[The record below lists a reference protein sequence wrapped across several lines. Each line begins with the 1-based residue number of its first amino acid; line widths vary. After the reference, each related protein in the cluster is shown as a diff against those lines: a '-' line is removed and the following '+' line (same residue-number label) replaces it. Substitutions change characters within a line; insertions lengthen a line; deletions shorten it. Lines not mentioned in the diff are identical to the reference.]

1 MKKSGLVLS
10 LTLAA
15 LFSFVSAQTT
25 VRLAGFDGD
34 ANSMAALLDAVVN
47 PALADDGVV
56 AVFEPLPDFQ
66 QQLTN
71 SLSAGT
77 AADLFF
83 VDILWSEAIFG
94 TGAVA
99 PLESVDTSAYLPN
112 LVEAF
117 TFEGTTFGIPKD
129 FNTLGVEY
137 NKDIF
142 DDAGVEYPDAD
153 DTWDDFKQKL
163 VAVQS
168 ALDDTYG
175 VCVIPEMARFGTFAF
190 ATGWEPFNADGH
202 TDLDAD
208 FRRAFEF
215 YTGLVADGAGVTQDV
230 VGSPGWGGGCFATDQ
245 VAVTVEGSWL
255 AGFLRDQ
262 APNLV
267 YGTTLIPKDPVTGER
282 GNFIYTVSWSVN
294 KNADQEAALKVLKAL
309 TSEEAQQYV
318 LEQGLAI
325 PSIAAL
331 GDNPYFAADDK
342 EAEIKRVIFE
352 GASDGNVLPYK
363 FGSYGGD
370 WEAIVND
377 ALSAVLLG
385 ERSVDEALA
394 EAQVRL
400 DSLTGR

>member
-1 MKKSGLVLS
+1 MKHIFSVVILLC
-10 LTLAA
+10 LTTTLGQ
-15 LFSFVSAQTT
+15 AQTT
-25 VRLAGFDGD
+25 VQLSGFDGD
-34 ANSMAALLDAVVN
+34 ANSMASLLENVVN
-47 PALADDGVV
+47 PALADEGIT
-56 AVFEPLPDFQ
+56 AVFDPLPDFQ

-71 SLSAGT
+71 GLSAGT

-83 VDILWSEAIFG
+83 VDILWSEGIFG

-99 PLESVDTSAYLPN
+99 PLSGVDTSAYLPN

-117 TFEGTTFGIPKD
+117 TFDGEVYGVPKD

-142 DDAGVEYPDAD
+142 DDAGVAYPDAD
-153 DTWDDFKQKL
+153 DTWDEFKEKL
-163 VAVQS
+163 ISVQS
-168 ALDDTYG
+168 ELEDVYG
-175 VCVIPEMARFGTFAF
+175 MCVIPEMARFGAFAF
-190 ATGWEPFNADGH
+190 ATGWEPFDEAGH
-202 TDLDAD
+202 TNLDAD

-245 VAVTVEGSWL
+245 IAATVEGSWL

-262 APNLV
+262 APNLE
-267 YGTTLIPKDPVTGER
+267 YGTTFIPKDPVTGER
-282 GNFIYTVSWSVN
+282 GNFIYTVSWSIN
-294 KNADQEAALKVLKAL
+294 ENADQEAARKVLEAL
-309 TSEEAQQYV
+309 TGKEAQQYV

-331 GDNPYFAADDK
+331 GDNPFFEGDDK

-363 FGSYGGD
+363 FQNYGSD
-370 WEAIVND
+370 WESIIND
-377 ALSAVLLG
+377 ALSSVLTA
-385 ERSVDEALA
+385 ERSVDEALT
-394 EAQVRL
+394 EAQTRL